1 MLLTVLLTA
10 TILVGAV
17 QPAAAGTVST
27 EAFQSDT
34 HQTTVGDTPTPPA
47 TADRS
52 APPDTADGY
61 LTAFRQLDDSPALS
75 AYGAMDV
82 LRSRAV
88 AAVQVGE
95 FTDPKRERM
104 TRVLSVMQTFV
115 TAYEASQNGSRS
127 QSLRLANQT
136 ATEIDALRAAGG
148 SDYAALAQLAIDRFY
163 RAQGDQFRERARNA
177 SRTPEQIQ
185 LLEVAVRAYQRG
197 GATERFSS
205 TTTNLER
212 LRAEYDKD
220 LPRLNSSLSSG
231 AAFREQC
238 DGQCSEPQTALS
250 TFGTGV
256 FEQYVAARA
265 AVADSRR
272 AGELAREHGLSQ
284 RETTATEQVAWAE
297 DALQSLT
304 LAALALLL
312 AYAALFALVGGY
324 LMASVSQWETDT
336 IDANLGEML
345 PREPLE
351 VIDG

>member
-1 MLLTVLLTA
+1 M
-10 TILVGAV
+10 LVGAV
-17 QPAAAGTVST
+17 HPVVATSPPTETLRDTDQTAAGDTST
-27 EAFQSDT
+27 E
-34 HQTTVGDTPTPPA
+34 PPVSLS
-47 TADRS
+47 TDGS

-61 LTAFRQLDDSPALS
+61 LAAFRQLDGSPALS

-88 AAVQVGE
+88 AAVQIGN
-95 FTDPKRERM
+95 FTEQKRERM
-104 TRVLSVMQTFV
+104 TRVLSVMRTFV
-115 TAYEASQNGSRS
+115 TAYEAAQNGSRG
-127 QSLRLANQT
+127 QSLRLANRT
-136 ATEIDALRAAGG
+136 AAEVDALRSAGG

-185 LLEVAVRAYQRG
+185 LFEVAVRAYQRG

-205 TTTNLER
+205 TTTNVER

-231 AAFREQC
+231 VAFREQC
-238 DGQCSEPQTALS
+238 NGRCAEPQTALS
-250 TFGTGV
+250 AFGTGV
-256 FEQYVAARA
+256 FEQYVAARG

-272 AGELAREHGLSQ
+272 ASGLAREHGLSE
-284 RETTATEQVAWAE
+284 REATASEQVAWAE
-297 DALQSLT
+297 DALRSLT
-304 LAALALLL
+304 LAALTLLM
-312 AYAALFALVGGY
+312 AYAALFALLGGY

-336 IDANLGEML
+336 TDANLGEML

-351 VIDG
+351 VVDR